1 MTKQKKMKKKSLVT
15 LVVTCLLLCATAL
28 GTVAWLTASDEVV
41 NKFTVGSITE
51 PEVGPENPENP
62 DPDSMDTPDV
72 YDPDVDGNL
81 FEPYWKDDS
90 KLVPG
95 YSISKDPYVGIGAK
109 SENAYA
115 FVNVT
120 NNFGNNVYFELNDGW
135 KVVVA
140 DEVVYGETT
149 YYSGGLF
156 VYDEAL
162 KGSLTDSVWTPTPVF
177 DEVCVADNATAEDLN
192 SVAEKEI
199 KVECFLHQAI
209 DEEGTDLKSV
219 AIKSAKKF
227 YNY

>member
-15 LVVTCLLLCATAL
+15 LAVVCLLLCATAL

-51 PEVGPENPENP
+51 PDVGPVDPENP
-62 DPDSMDTPDV
+62 DPNGTDTPDA

-81 FEPYWKDDS
+81 FEPYWKDNS

-120 NNFGNNVYFELNDGW
+120 NNFGYNVYFELNEGWRAIEATEMIIEDKAYYTDGIFRY
-135 KVVVA
+135 
-140 DEVVYGETT
+140 EN
-149 YYSGGLF
+149 
-156 VYDEAL
+156 AL
-162 KGSLTDSVWTPTPVF
+162 NASETDSVWTATPVF
-177 DEVCVADNATAEDLN
+177 SEVIVAEDATVEELTA
-192 SVAEKEI
+192 VTDKEI
-199 KVECFLHQAI
+199 KVECFLHQAT
-209 DEEGTDLKSV
+209 DEAGTDLKTT
-219 AIKSAKKF
+219 ATEAAREF
-227 YNY
+227 YK

>member
-62 DPDSMDTPDV
+62 DPDSTDTPDV

-120 NNFGNNVYFELNDGW
+120 NNFDNNVYFMLNEGW
-135 KVVVA
+135 KSVQGKKLVV
-140 DEVVYGETT
+140 GEET
-149 YYSGGLF
+149 YYINGLF
-156 VYDEAL
+156 VYESAL
-162 KGSLTDSVWTPTPVF
+162 TASETDSVWTETPVF
-177 DEVCVADNATAEDLN
+177 SEVIVADDATVEELTAVTD
-192 SVAEKEI
+192 KEI
-199 KVECFLHQAI
+199 KVECFLHQAT
-209 DEEGTDLKSV
+209 DEAGTDLKTT
-219 AIKSAKKF
+219 ATEAAREF
-227 YNY
+227 YK